1 MSQEQPPTDS
11 IREEYFENEATG
23 VETEEEDGGGSEKV
37 QPWDPERIRVHTKHF
52 SLRQVVDMIEEKD
65 IDIAPD
71 FQRLYVWKD
80 RQKWSLI
87 ESILLGIPLPT
98 FYFNED
104 KDGKMQVVD
113 GVQRLTTIYDFVRG
127 EKFALGAVDYLND
140 LRNSTFDQLGATFK
154 RRMNNTQLVVHVI
167 DPQTPYRVKFDIFRR
182 INTGGSP
189 LSSQEIRHCMS
200 RERSRTLLANL
211 AASQPFAL
219 ATGGSLYKHIRM
231 ADREVVL
238 RFCAFSMFGSDNYS
252 AAHSLDAFL
261 VRATEKLDDPA
272 AFGDE
277 ELAALDAAFRRAMRN
292 AYTVFGDHAFR
303 KWPLDNDRR
312 NPINR
317 ALFEVWAVVLAQY
330 EESVV
335 AAGAAELATAARGL
349 MTHDQE
355 FIEAISQGTG
365 DMRRVRK
372 RFDSA
377 AEAAKAVLG

>member
-1 MSQEQPPTDS
+1 MSQEQPSSDT

-23 VETEEEDGGGSEKV
+23 VETEDDGDSSEKV

-52 SLRQVVDMIEEKD
+52 SVRQVVDMIEEKD

-98 FYFNED
+98 FYFSED
-104 KDGKMQVVD
+104 TDGKMQVVD
-113 GVQRLTTIYDFVRG
+113 GVQRLTTIFDFVRG

-140 LRNSTFDQLGATFK
+140 LRDSTFDQLGAKFQ
-154 RRMNNTQLVVHVI
+154 RRMNNTQLVVHGI

-200 RERSRTLLANL
+200 RARSRTLLANL
-211 AASQPFAL
+211 AASESFSR
-219 ATGGSLYKHIRM
+219 ATGGSLHNHIRM

-238 RFCAFSMFGSDNYS
+238 RFCAFSMFGFENYS
-252 AAHSLDAFL
+252 AHGLDAFL
-261 VRATEKLDDPA
+261 VRATEHLDDAA
-272 AFGDE
+272 AFSDE
-277 ELAALDAAFRRAMRN
+277 EINALDAAFRRAMRN
-292 AYTVFGDHAFR
+292 AYVVFGDHAFR
-303 KWPLDNDRR
+303 KWPIGSERR

-317 ALFEVWAVVLAQY
+317 ALFEAWAVVLAKY
-330 EESVV
+330 EEDVV
-335 AAGAAELATAARGL
+335 SAHAAELATAARSL
-349 MTHDQE
+349 MTDDQD

-365 DMRRVRK
+365 DPRRVRR
-372 RFDSA
+372 RFDSV